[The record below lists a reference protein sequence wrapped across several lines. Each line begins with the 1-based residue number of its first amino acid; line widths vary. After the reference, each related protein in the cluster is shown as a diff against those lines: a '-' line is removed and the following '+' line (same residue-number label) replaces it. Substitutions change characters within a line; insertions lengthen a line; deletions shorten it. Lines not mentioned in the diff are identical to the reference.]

1 MQEIKDKSTD
11 NNSAVKADSAA
22 GGQKKECGRGMR
34 IASAALILL
43 ALAVGAYFAGKTY
56 SYEEK
61 AESMFSGASFV
72 CAEVRNDA
80 V

>member
-1 MQEIKDKSTD
+1 MREIKDNSTD
-11 NNSAVKADSAA
+11 NKFAA
-22 GGQKKECGRGMR
+22 GAQKTECGRGMR